1 MYFFQCEKELI
12 TAFFKWNE
20 NHGANNGRLYYKG
33 GGGRTGAW
41 SSKENIKGQWLEVD
55 LGETTKVTMV
65 ATQGRYDTDQWV
77 QSYKVSYSKYGGD
90 FVFQNKVSSKVR
102 TVHEYIS
109 NGLCILLQ

>member
-1 MYFFQCEKELI
+1 M
-12 TAFFKWNE
+12 TAFFKWDE
-20 NHGANNGRLYYKG
+20 NHGANNGRLYHKS

-65 ATQGRYDTDQWV
+65 ASQGRYDYDQWV
-77 QSYKVSYSKYGGD
+77 KSYKVSYSKYGGH
-90 FVFQNKVSSKVR
+90 FVSQNKVSSKVR

-109 NGLCILLQ
+109 NGLCFPLQ